1 MKEMR
6 CGART
11 PHRISLSASI
21 LEPSSPYLWAMD
33 SRSAAH
39 LLHEIV
45 ALLELQGE
53 DPTVPAPY
61 ADAARAL
68 ASADAQP
75 VAELLRRDRRRFAPE
90 VIEVLEELQ
99 ATGDSA
105 LLDRLRESTPEGLF
119 EMLRVPGLGPSR
131 IRRIHEGLGIDTL
144 QELEDAARDG
154 RLARLPRFGART
166 AEQVLRGI
174 AWLKESGAQVLYPHG
189 RAEAERLLAV
199 VRRQPGVVRA
209 EIAGEIRRHCET
221 VREVQIVAACARE
234 PEAVAAAVG
243 RAPGVRD
250 SVGSGTR
257 EVAIRFDDGVR
268 LVLQCVPADQFVV
281 TWFRATGSEG
291 HVHEVVARA
300 ALRGLTL
307 DAHHLRRADG
317 SAVELADEP
326 ALYAAIGLPW
336 LPPELREGLGESD
349 AAADGSLPQLI
360 ELADIRGVL
369 HCHSQYSDGGA
380 TIAELAAAARQRG
393 WSYLGIS
400 DHSQSAF
407 YSGGLTVESLQ
418 RQHDEI
424 DAINSSFTDFRVL
437 KGVEADILP
446 CGRIDYPVDV
456 LDRFDYVI
464 ASVHSRFGMNET
476 QMTDRVIKALEDPH
490 MAILGHP
497 TGRLL
502 LTREPYAIDME
513 AVMRRAGELGVAI
526 ELNADPH
533 RLDLDWRLVRS
544 ARRYGARIEI
554 GPDAH
559 SVDGL
564 DNMALG
570 IGMARKGWLGAE
582 DVINTRSSGALVE
595 FATRRRLAPTP
606 A

>member
-1 MKEMR
+1 
-6 CGART
+6 
-11 PHRISLSASI
+11 
-21 LEPSSPYLWAMD
+21 MD
-33 SRSAAH
+33 SRAAAH

-61 ADAARAL
+61 ADAARSL
-68 ASADAQP
+68 AASDAQP
-75 VAELLRRDRRRFAPE
+75 VADLLRRDKRRFAPE
-90 VIEVLEELQ
+90 VLDVLEELH
-99 ATGDSA
+99 ASGEST
-105 LLDRLRESTPEGLF
+105 LLDQLRESTPEGLF

-131 IRRIHEGLGIDTL
+131 IRRIHEGLGLDTL
-144 QELEDAARDG
+144 QELEEAARDG
-154 RLARLPRFGART
+154 RLAKLPRFGART

-174 AWLKESGAQVLYPHG
+174 AWLKESGAQVLLPHG
-189 RAEAERLLAV
+189 TAEALRMLSGI
-199 VRRQPGVVRA
+199 RRITGVARA
-209 EIAGEIRRHCET
+209 EIAGAIRRHCET
-221 VREVQIVAACARE
+221 IREVEIVAACARE
-234 PEAVAAAVG
+234 PEAVAAACA
-243 RAPGVRD
+243 RLPGVRD

-257 EVAIRFDDGVR
+257 EISLRFDDGMR
-268 LVLQCVPADQFVV
+268 LQLHCVPADEFVV
-281 TWFRATGSEG
+281 TWFRATGSAS
-291 HVHEVVARA
+291 HVQEVAARA

-317 SAVELADEP
+317 SAFELTDEP
-326 ALYAAIGLPW
+326 QLYAAVGLPW
-336 LPPELREGLGESD
+336 LPPELREGLGETA
-349 AAADGSLPQLI
+349 AAADGSMPALI

-380 TIAELAAAARQRG
+380 TIAELAAEARRRG

-407 YSGGLTVESLQ
+407 YAGGLTAESLA
-418 RQHDEI
+418 RQHEEI
-424 DAINSSFTDFRVL
+424 DAINASFSDFRVL

-446 CGRIDYPVDV
+446 CGRIDYPVEV

-476 QMTDRVIKALEDPH
+476 QMTDRVLKALDDPH

-513 AVMRRAGELGVAI
+513 AVMARAGACGVAI

-533 RLDLDWRLVRS
+533 RLDLDWRLCRS
-544 ARRYGARIEI
+544 ARRHGVRIEI

-564 DNMALG
+564 DNMGLG
-570 IGMARKGWLGAE
+570 IGMARKGWLAAE
-582 DVINTRSSGALVE
+582 DVINTRSADDVIT
-595 FATRRRLAPTP
+595 FATQRRLARTN

>member
-1 MKEMR
+1 
-6 CGART
+6 
-11 PHRISLSASI
+11 
-21 LEPSSPYLWAMD
+21 MD
-33 SRSAAH
+33 SRAVAH

-61 ADAARAL
+61 ADAARSL
-68 ASADAQP
+68 AAADPKP
-75 VAELLRRDRRRFAPE
+75 VGELLRRDRRRFAPE

-99 ATGDSA
+99 ETGEST
-105 LLDRLRESTPEGLF
+105 LLDQLRESTPEGLF

-131 IRRIHEGLGIDTL
+131 IRRIHEGLGLDTL
-144 QELEDAARDG
+144 QELEEAARDG
-154 RLARLPRFGART
+154 RLAKLPRFGART

-174 AWLKESGAQVLYPHG
+174 AWLKESGAQVLLPHG
-189 RAEAERLLAV
+189 TAEALRMLAGI
-199 VRRQPGVVRA
+199 RRINGVVRA
-209 EIAGEIRRHCET
+209 EIAGAIRRHCET
-221 VREVQIVAACARE
+221 VREVEIVAACARE
-234 PEAVAAAVG
+234 PEAVAAACA
-243 RAPGVRD
+243 RLPGTRD

-257 EVAIRFDDGVR
+257 EVSIRFDDGMR
-268 LVLQCVPADQFVV
+268 LQLHCVPADEFVV
-281 TWFRATGSEG
+281 TWFRATGSEA
-291 HVHEVVARA
+291 HVQEVVARA

-326 ALYAAIGLPW
+326 ALFAAIGLPW
-336 LPPELREGLGESD
+336 LPPELREGLGES
-349 AAADGSLPQLI
+349 AAAAEGSMPALI
-360 ELADIRGVL
+360 ELGDIRGVL

-380 TIAELAAAARQRG
+380 TIAELAAEARRRG

-407 YSGGLTVESLQ
+407 YAGGLTAESLA
-418 RQHDEI
+418 RQHEEI
-424 DAINSSFTDFRVL
+424 DAINASFSDFRVL

-446 CGRIDYPVDV
+446 CGRIDYPVEV

-464 ASVHSRFGMNET
+464 ASVHSRFGMNEV
-476 QMTDRVIKALEDPH
+476 QMTDRVLKALEDPH

-502 LTREPYAIDME
+502 LTREPYAIDMD
-513 AVMRRAGELGVAI
+513 AVMARAGECGVAI

-533 RLDLDWRLVRS
+533 RLDLDWRLCRS
-544 ARRYGARIEI
+544 ARRHGVRIEI

-570 IGMARKGWLGAE
+570 IGMARKGWLAAE
-582 DVINTRSSGALVE
+582 DVINTSSADDLVA
-595 FATRRRLAPTP
+595 FATRRRLAR
-606 A
+606 AHA

>member
-1 MKEMR
+1 
-6 CGART
+6 
-11 PHRISLSASI
+11 
-21 LEPSSPYLWAMD
+21 MD
-33 SRSAAH
+33 SRAVAH

-61 ADAARAL
+61 ADAARSL
-68 ASADAQP
+68 AAADPKP
-75 VAELLRRDRRRFAPE
+75 VGELLRRDRRRFAPE

-99 ATGDSA
+99 ETGEST

-131 IRRIHEGLGIDTL
+131 IRRIHEGLGLDTL
-144 QELEDAARDG
+144 QELEEAARDG
-154 RLARLPRFGART
+154 RLAKLPRFGART

-174 AWLKESGAQVLYPHG
+174 AWLKESGAQVLLPHG
-189 RAEAERLLAV
+189 TAEAMRMLAGI
-199 VRRQPGVVRA
+199 RRINGVVRA
-209 EIAGEIRRHCET
+209 EIAGSIRRHCET
-221 VREVQIVAACARE
+221 IREVEIVAACARE
-234 PEAVAAAVG
+234 PEAVAAACA
-243 RAPGVRD
+243 RLPGTRD

-257 EVAIRFDDGVR
+257 EVSIRFDDGMR
-268 LVLQCVPADQFVV
+268 LQLHCVPADEFVV
-281 TWFRATGSEG
+281 TWFRATGSEA

-336 LPPELREGLGESD
+336 LPPELREGLGESA
-349 AAADGSLPQLI
+349 AAADGSMPALI
-360 ELADIRGVL
+360 ELGDIRGVL

-380 TIAELAAAARQRG
+380 TIAELAAEARRRG

-407 YSGGLTVESLQ
+407 YAGGLTAESLA
-418 RQHDEI
+418 RQHEEI
-424 DAINSSFTDFRVL
+424 DAINASFSDFRVL

-446 CGRIDYPVDV
+446 CGRIDYPVEV

-464 ASVHSRFGMNET
+464 ASVHSRFGMNEV
-476 QMTDRVIKALEDPH
+476 QMTDRVLKALEDPH

-502 LTREPYAIDME
+502 LTREPYAIDMD
-513 AVMRRAGELGVAI
+513 AVMARAGECGVAI

-533 RLDLDWRLVRS
+533 RLDLDWRLCRS
-544 ARRYGARIEI
+544 ARRHGVRIEI

-564 DNMALG
+564 ENMALG
-570 IGMARKGWLGAE
+570 IGMARKGWLAAE
-582 DVINTRSSGALVE
+582 DVINTASADDLVA
-595 FATRRRLAPTP
+595 FATRRRLAR
-606 A
+606 AHA

>member
-1 MKEMR
+1 
-6 CGART
+6 
-11 PHRISLSASI
+11 
-21 LEPSSPYLWAMD
+21 MD
-33 SRSAAH
+33 SRAAAH

-61 ADAARAL
+61 ADAARSL
-68 ASADAQP
+68 AANDPQPLAD
-75 VAELLRRDRRRFAPE
+75 LLRRDRRRFAPE
-90 VIEVLEELQ
+90 VIDVLEDLVDPGES
-99 ATGDSA
+99 T
-105 LLDRLRESTPEGLF
+105 LLDQLRESTPEGLF

-144 QELEDAARDG
+144 QELEEAARDG
-154 RLARLPRFGART
+154 RLAKLPRFGART

-174 AWLKESGAQVLYPHG
+174 AWLKESGAQVLLPHG
-189 RAEAERLLAV
+189 VAEATRMLAAI
-199 VRRQPGVVRA
+199 RRVNGVVRA
-209 EIAGEIRRHCET
+209 EIAGAIRRHCET
-221 VREVQIVAACARE
+221 IREVEIVAACARN
-234 PEAVAAAVG
+234 PEAVAAACA
-243 RAPGVRD
+243 RLPGVRD

-257 EVAIRFDDGVR
+257 EVSIRFDDGMR
-268 LVLQCVPADQFVV
+268 LQLHCVPADEFVV
-281 TWFRATGSEG
+281 SWFRATGSDA
-291 HVHEVVARA
+291 HVQEVVARA
-300 ALRGLTL
+300 KLRGLSL
-307 DAHHLRRADG
+307 EARHLRRADG

-326 ALYAAIGLPW
+326 ALYGAIGLPW
-336 LPPELREGLGESD
+336 LPPELREGLGESA
-349 AAADGSLPQLI
+349 AAADGTMPELI

-380 TIAELAAAARQRG
+380 TIAELAAEARRRG
-393 WSYLGIS
+393 WTYLGIS

-407 YSGGLTVESLQ
+407 YAGGLTAESLA
-418 RQHDEI
+418 RQHEEI
-424 DAINSSFTDFRVL
+424 EAINASFSDFRVL

-446 CGRIDYPVDV
+446 CGRIDYPVEV

-476 QMTDRVIKALEDPH
+476 QMTDRVLKALDDPH

-513 AVMRRAGELGVAI
+513 TVMARAGEAGVAI

-533 RLDLDWRLVRS
+533 RLDLDWRLCRS
-544 ARRYGARIEI
+544 ARRHGVRIEI

-564 DNMALG
+564 ENMGLG
-570 IGMARKGWLGAE
+570 IGMARKGWLSAD
-582 DVINTRSSGALVE
+582 DVINTRSADDLVA
-595 FATRRRLAPTP
+595 FATRRRLAR
-606 A
+606 AGA

>member
-1 MKEMR
+1 
-6 CGART
+6 
-11 PHRISLSASI
+11 
-21 LEPSSPYLWAMD
+21 MD
-33 SRSAAH
+33 SRTVAH

-53 DPTVPAPY
+53 DPAVPAPY

-68 ASADAQP
+68 AAAEAQP
-75 VAELLRRDRRRFAPE
+75 VAALLRRDKRRFAPE
-90 VIEVLEELQ
+90 VIDVLEDIQE
-99 ATGDSA
+99 TGESA

-119 EMLRVPGLGPSR
+119 EMLRIPGLGPSR

-154 RLARLPRFGART
+154 RLTKLPRFGARST
-166 AEQVLRGI
+166 EQVLRGI

-189 RAEAERLLAV
+189 RAEAERLLAS
-199 VRRQPGVVRA
+199 VRRQAGVVRA
-209 EIAGEIRRHCET
+209 EIAGAVRRHCET
-221 VREVQIVAACARE
+221 VREVEIVAACVRD
-234 PEAVAAAVG
+234 PEAVAAALAH
-243 RAPGVRD
+243 APGVRD

-257 EVAIRFDDGVR
+257 AVTIRYDDGVR
-268 LVLQCVPADQFVV
+268 LILQCVPVDEFVV
-281 TWFRATGSEG
+281 TWCRATGSED
-291 HVHEVVARA
+291 HVQELVARA
-300 ALRGLTL
+300 AVRGLNL
-307 DAHHLRRADG
+307 GAHQLRRADG
-317 SAVELADEP
+317 SVVELADEP
-326 ALYAAIGLPW
+326 ALYAAVGLPW
-336 LPPELREGLGESD
+336 LTPELREGLGESE
-349 AAADGSLPQLI
+349 AAAQGSLPHLI
-360 ELADIRGVL
+360 ELPDIQGVL

-393 WSYLGIS
+393 WSYVGIS

-418 RQHDEI
+418 RQHEEI
-424 DAINSSFTDFRVL
+424 DAINASFTDFRLL

-446 CGRIDYPVDV
+446 CGRIDYPVEV

-464 ASVHSRFGMNET
+464 ASVHSRMGMNER
-476 QMTDRVIKALEDPH
+476 QMTDRVLKALEDPH

-502 LTREPYAIDME
+502 LTREPFAIDME

-533 RLDLDWRLVRS
+533 RLDIDWRLARS
-544 ARRYGARIEI
+544 ARRHGAQIEI

-559 SVDGL
+559 SVAGL

-570 IGMARKGWLGAE
+570 IGMARKGWLGAA
-582 DVINTRSSGALVE
+582 DVINTRGADAFVE
-595 FATRRRLAPTP
+595 FATRRRRARPRQ
-606 A
+606 

>member
-1 MKEMR
+1 
-6 CGART
+6 
-11 PHRISLSASI
+11 
-21 LEPSSPYLWAMD
+21 MD
-33 SRSAAH
+33 TRSAAH

-53 DPTVPAPY
+53 DPTIPAPY

-68 ASADAQP
+68 AAADAQP
-75 VAELLRRDRRRFAPE
+75 VADLLRRDKRRFAPE
-90 VIEVLEELQ
+90 VLEVLDELRS
-99 ATGDSA
+99 TGEST

-119 EMLRVPGLGPSR
+119 EMMRVPGLGPSR

-144 QELEDAARDG
+144 QELEEAAREG
-154 RLARLPRFGART
+154 RLAKLPRFGART

-174 AWLKESGAQVLYPHG
+174 AWLKESGAQVLLPHG
-189 RAEAERLLAV
+189 RAEAERLLAM
-199 VRRQPGVVRA
+199 VRRQAGVLRA
-209 EIAGEIRRHCET
+209 EIAGGVRRHCET
-221 VREVQIVAACARE
+221 VREIEIVAACARA
-234 PEAVAAAVG
+234 PEAVAAALA

-250 SVGSGTR
+250 SMGSGTR
-257 EVAIRFDDGVR
+257 EVAIRYDDGIR
-268 LVLQCVPADQFVV
+268 LVLHAVPAEEFIV
-281 TWFRATGSEG
+281 TWFRATGAEA
-291 HVHEVVARA
+291 HVQEVVARA
-300 ALRGLTL
+300 ARRGLAL
-307 DAHHLRRADG
+307 GAHHLRRADG

-326 ALYAAIGLPW
+326 ALYAAAGLPF
-336 LPPELREGLGESD
+336 LPPELREGLGE
-349 AAADGSLPQLI
+349 AAAAHDGTLPRLI
-360 ELADIRGVL
+360 EPGDIAGVL

-380 TIAELAAAARQRG
+380 TIAELAAAARARG

-407 YSGGLTVESLQ
+407 YSGGLTVETLQ
-418 RQHDEI
+418 QQHDEI
-424 DAINSSFTDFRVL
+424 DAINASFSDFRVL

-446 CGRIDYPVDV
+446 CGRIDYPVEV

-464 ASVHSRFGMNET
+464 ASVHSRFGMNEA
-476 QMTDRVIKALEDPH
+476 QMTERVLKALDDPH

-513 AVMRRAGELGVAI
+513 AVMARAGELGVAI

-533 RLDLDWRLVRS
+533 RLDLDWRLARS
-544 ARRYGARIEI
+544 AGRHGARIEI

-570 IGMARKGWLGAE
+570 IGMARKGWLTAS
-582 DVINTRSSGALVE
+582 DVINTRPAGELVA
-595 FATRRRLAPTP
+595 FATRRRA
-606 A
+606 ARAAV

>member
-1 MKEMR
+1 
-6 CGART
+6 
-11 PHRISLSASI
+11 
-21 LEPSSPYLWAMD
+21 MD
-33 SRSAAH
+33 SRAAAH

-61 ADAARAL
+61 GDAARSL
-68 ASADAQP
+68 AANEVRP
-75 VAELLRRDRRRFAPE
+75 VAELLKRDRRRFAPE
-90 VIEVLEELQ
+90 VVEVLEELKE
-99 ATGDSA
+99 TGEST

-119 EMLRVPGLGPSR
+119 EMMRVPGLGPSR

-154 RLARLPRFGART
+154 RLAKLPRFGART

-174 AWLKESGAQVLYPHG
+174 AWLKESGAQVLLPHG
-189 RAEAERLLAV
+189 RAEAERMLAA
-199 VRRQPGVVRA
+199 VRRLAGVVRA
-209 EIAGEIRRHCET
+209 EIAGAVRRHCET
-221 VREVQIVAACARE
+221 VREVEIVAACVRD
-234 PEAVAAAVG
+234 PEAVAAAFA
-243 RAPGVRD
+243 RTPGVRD

-257 EVAIRFDDGVR
+257 EVSIRFDDGMR
-268 LVLQCVPADQFVV
+268 LLLHCVPADQFVV
-281 TWFRATGSEG
+281 TWFRATGSDA
-291 HVHEVVARA
+291 HVAEVIARA

-307 DAHHLRRADG
+307 GAHDLRRADG
-317 SAVELADEP
+317 SVVELADEP

-336 LPPELREGLGESD
+336 LPPELREGMGE
-349 AAADGSLPQLI
+349 AEGAERGTLPRLV

-380 TIAELAAAARQRG
+380 TIAELAAEARRRG

-407 YSGGLTVESLQ
+407 YAGGLTAESLA
-418 RQHDEI
+418 RQHEEI
-424 DAINSSFTDFRVL
+424 DAINASFSDFRVL

-446 CGRIDYPVDV
+446 CGRIDYPVEV

-464 ASVHSRFGMNET
+464 ASVHSRFGMNVT
-476 QMTDRVIKALEDPH
+476 QMTDRVLKALEDPH
-490 MAILGHP
+490 MAVLGHP

-502 LTREPYAIDME
+502 LTREPYAIDMD
-513 AVMRRAGELGVAI
+513 AVMEKAGRLGVAI

-533 RLDLDWRLVRS
+533 RLDLDWRHARA
-544 ARRYGARIEI
+544 ARRHGARIEI

-570 IGMARKGWLGAE
+570 IGMARKAWLAAE
-582 DVINTRSSGALVE
+582 DVINTRSAEEFVA
-595 FATRRRLAPTP
+595 FATRRRLSRAL

>member
-1 MKEMR
+1 
-6 CGART
+6 
-11 PHRISLSASI
+11 
-21 LEPSSPYLWAMD
+21 MD
-33 SRSAAH
+33 SRAAAH

-61 ADAARAL
+61 ADAARSL
-68 ASADAQP
+68 AANEVLPLADI
-75 VAELLRRDRRRFAPE
+75 LRRDRRRFAPE
-90 VIEVLEELQ
+90 AVEVLEELKE
-99 ATGDSA
+99 TGDST

-119 EMLRVPGLGPSR
+119 EMMRVPGLGPSR

-154 RLARLPRFGART
+154 RLAKLPRFGART

-174 AWLKESGAQVLYPHG
+174 AWLKESGAQVLLPHG
-189 RAEAERLLAV
+189 RAEAERMLGAI
-199 VRRQPGVVRA
+199 RRLQGVVRA
-209 EIAGEIRRHCET
+209 EIAGAIRRHCET
-221 VREVQIVAACARE
+221 VREVEIVAASVRD
-234 PEAVAAAVG
+234 PEAVAAAFA
-243 RAPGVRD
+243 RTPGVRD

-257 EVAIRFDDGVR
+257 EVSIRFDDGMR
-268 LVLQCVPADQFVV
+268 LQLHCVPADQFVV
-281 TWFRATGSEG
+281 TWFRATGAEA
-291 HVHEVVARA
+291 HVHEVAARG

-307 DAHHLRRADG
+307 GAHDLRRADG
-317 SAVELADEP
+317 SLVELADEP
-326 ALYAAIGLPW
+326 ALYAAVGLPW
-336 LPPELREGLGESD
+336 LPPELREGRGETE
-349 AAADGSLPQLI
+349 AAESGALPALI
-360 ELADIRGVL
+360 ELSDIRGVL

-380 TIAELAAAARQRG
+380 TIAELAAEARRRG

-407 YSGGLTVESLQ
+407 YAGGLTTESLA
-418 RQHDEI
+418 RQHEEI
-424 DAINSSFTDFRVL
+424 DAINASFADFRVL

-446 CGRIDYPVDV
+446 CGRIDYPVEV

-476 QMTDRVIKALEDPH
+476 QMTDRVLKALEDPH

-513 AVMRRAGELGVAI
+513 AVMAKAGALGVAI

-533 RLDLDWRLVRS
+533 RLDLDWRLAGS
-544 ARRYGARIEI
+544 ARRHRARIEI

-564 DNMALG
+564 ENMALG
-570 IGMARKGWLGAE
+570 IGMARKAWLSSD
-582 DVINTRSSGALVE
+582 DVINTRGADEFVA
-595 FATRRRLAPTP
+595 FATRRRLERAGV
-606 A
+606 

>member
-1 MKEMR
+1 
-6 CGART
+6 
-11 PHRISLSASI
+11 
-21 LEPSSPYLWAMD
+21 MD
-33 SRSAAH
+33 SRSVAH

-53 DPTVPAPY
+53 DATVPAPY
-61 ADAARAL
+61 GDAARAL
-68 ASADAQP
+68 ASAEAQP
-75 VAELLRRDRRRFAPE
+75 IADLLRRDRRRFAPE
-90 VIEVLEELQ
+90 VIDVLEDISE
-99 ATGDSA
+99 TGESA

-119 EMLRVPGLGPSR
+119 EMLRIPGLGPSR

-144 QELEDAARDG
+144 QDLEDAARDG
-154 RLARLPRFGART
+154 RLTKLPRFGARST
-166 AEQVLRGI
+166 EQVLRGI

-189 RAEAERLLAV
+189 RAEAERLLAA
-199 VRRQPGVVRA
+199 VRRQPGVLRA
-209 EIAGEIRRHCET
+209 ELAGAVRRHCET
-221 VREVQIVAACARE
+221 VREVEIVAACARE
-234 PEAVAAAVG
+234 PEAVAAALVH
-243 RAPGVRD
+243 APGVRD

-257 EVAIRFDDGVR
+257 AVTIRYDDGVR
-268 LVLQCVPADQFVV
+268 LMLQCVPVDEFVV
-281 TWFRATGSEG
+281 AWFRSTGSEE
-291 HVHEVVARA
+291 HVREVAARA

-307 DAHHLRRADG
+307 AAHHLRRADG
-317 SAVELADEP
+317 SAVDLADEP
-326 ALYAAIGLPW
+326 ALYSAVGLPW
-336 LPPELREGLGESD
+336 LTPELREGLGETA
-349 AAADGSLPQLI
+349 AAADGSLPHLI
-360 ELADIRGVL
+360 ELADIKGVL

-424 DAINSSFTDFRVL
+424 DAINASFTDFRVL

-464 ASVHSRFGMNET
+464 ASVHSRMGMNET
-476 QMTDRVIKALEDPH
+476 QMTDRVLKALEDPH

-502 LTREPYAIDME
+502 LTREPYAIDMD

-533 RLDLDWRLVRS
+533 RLDIDWRLARA
-544 ARRYGARIEI
+544 ARRHGAQIEI

-559 SVDGL
+559 SVAGL

-582 DVINTRSSGALVE
+582 DVINTRPANALVE
-595 FATRRRLAPTP
+595 FATRRRLAR
-606 A
+606 ALD

>member
-1 MKEMR
+1 
-6 CGART
+6 
-11 PHRISLSASI
+11 
-21 LEPSSPYLWAMD
+21 MD
-33 SRSAAH
+33 SRAVAH

-61 ADAARAL
+61 ADAARSL
-68 ASADAQP
+68 AAADPKP
-75 VAELLRRDRRRFAPE
+75 VGELLRRDRRRFAPE

-99 ATGDSA
+99 ETGEST

-131 IRRIHEGLGIDTL
+131 IRRIHEGLGLDTL
-144 QELEDAARDG
+144 QELEEAARDG
-154 RLARLPRFGART
+154 RLAKLPRFGART

-174 AWLKESGAQVLYPHG
+174 AWLKESGAQVLLPHG
-189 RAEAERLLAV
+189 TAEAVRMLAGI
-199 VRRQPGVVRA
+199 RRITGVVRA
-209 EIAGEIRRHCET
+209 EIAGAIRRHCET
-221 VREVQIVAACARE
+221 VREVEIVAACARE
-234 PEAVAAAVG
+234 PEAVAAACA
-243 RAPGVRD
+243 RLPGARD

-257 EVAIRFDDGVR
+257 EVSIRFDDGMR
-268 LVLQCVPADQFVV
+268 LQLHCVPADEFVV

-291 HVHEVVARA
+291 HVQEVAARA

-317 SAVELADEP
+317 SVVELADEP

-336 LPPELREGLGESD
+336 LPPELREGLGES
-349 AAADGSLPQLI
+349 AAAAEGTIPSLI
-360 ELADIRGVL
+360 ELGDIRGVL

-380 TIAELAAAARQRG
+380 TIAELAAEARRRG

-407 YSGGLTVESLQ
+407 YAGGLTADSLA
-418 RQHDEI
+418 RQHEEI
-424 DAINSSFTDFRVL
+424 DAINASFSDFRVL

-446 CGRIDYPVDV
+446 CGRIDYPVEV

-464 ASVHSRFGMNET
+464 ASVHSRFGMNEV
-476 QMTDRVIKALEDPH
+476 QMTERVLKALEDPH

-502 LTREPYAIDME
+502 LTREPYAIDMD
-513 AVMRRAGELGVAI
+513 AVMARAGECGVAI

-533 RLDLDWRLVRS
+533 RLDLDWRICRS
-544 ARRYGARIEI
+544 ARRHGVRIEI

-570 IGMARKGWLGAE
+570 IGMARKGWLAAE
-582 DVINTRSSGALVE
+582 DVINTASADDLVA
-595 FATRRRLAPTP
+595 FATRRRLAR
-606 A
+606 AHA

>member
-1 MKEMR
+1 
-6 CGART
+6 
-11 PHRISLSASI
+11 
-21 LEPSSPYLWAMD
+21 MD
-33 SRSAAH
+33 SRSVAH

-53 DPTVPAPY
+53 DPTIPGPY

-68 ASADAQP
+68 ASAEALP
-75 VAELLRRDRRRFAPE
+75 LAELLRRDRRRFAPE
-90 VIEVLEELQ
+90 VIDVLEDIK

-119 EMLRVPGLGPSR
+119 EMLRIPGLGPSR
-131 IRRIHEGLGIDTL
+131 IRRIHEGLGLDTL

-154 RLARLPRFGART
+154 RLAKLPRFGART

-189 RAEAERLLAV
+189 RAEAERLLAA

-209 EIAGEIRRHCET
+209 EIAGGVRRHCET
-221 VREVQIVAACARE
+221 VRDVEIVAACARA
-234 PEAVAAAVG
+234 PEAVAAAVV

-257 EVAIRFDDGVR
+257 EVAIRYDDGVR
-268 LVLQCVPADQFVV
+268 LLLHCVPADEFVV
-281 TWFRATGSEG
+281 AWFRATGSEA
-291 HVHEVVARA
+291 HVQEVAARA

-326 ALYAAIGLPW
+326 ALYAAVGLPW
-336 LPPELREGLGESD
+336 LPPELREGLGES
-349 AAADGSLPQLI
+349 AAALDGSLPRLI
-360 ELADIRGVL
+360 ELADIRGAL

-380 TIAELAAAARQRG
+380 TIAELAAAARTRG
-393 WSYLGIS
+393 WGYLGIS

-407 YSGGLTVESLQ
+407 YSGGLTIESLQ

-424 DAINSSFTDFRVL
+424 DAINASFSDFRVL

-513 AVMRRAGELGVAI
+513 AVMHRAGELGVAI

-544 ARRYGARIEI
+544 ARRHGARIEI

-582 DVINTRSSGALVE
+582 DVINTRPAAELVE
-595 FATRRRLAPTP
+595 FATRRRLAR
-606 A
+606 AAV

>member
-1 MKEMR
+1 
-6 CGART
+6 
-11 PHRISLSASI
+11 
-21 LEPSSPYLWAMD
+21 MD
-33 SRSAAH
+33 SKSAAH

-53 DPTVPAPY
+53 DPAVPAPF

-68 ASADAQP
+68 AASDAQQLT
-75 VAELLRRDRRRFAPE
+75 ELLRRDKRRFAPE
-90 VIEVLEELQ
+90 VLEVLTELKDEGES
-99 ATGDSA
+99 T

-119 EMLRVPGLGPSR
+119 EMMRVPGLGPSR

-144 QELEDAARDG
+144 QELEEAARDG
-154 RLARLPRFGART
+154 RLAKLPRFGART

-174 AWLKESGAQVLYPHG
+174 AWLKESGARILLPHG

-209 EIAGEIRRHCET
+209 EIAGAVRRHCET
-221 VREVQIVAACARE
+221 VSEVEIVAACARD
-234 PEAVAAAVG
+234 PEAVAAALA

-257 EVAIRFDDGVR
+257 EVAIRYDDGIR
-268 LVLQCVPADQFVV
+268 LILQAVPADHFVV
-281 TWFRATGSEG
+281 TWFRATGSES
-291 HVHEVVARA
+291 HVDEVSARA
-300 ALRGLTL
+300 ARRGLTL
-307 DAHHLRRADG
+307 GAHGLHRADG
-317 SAVELADEP
+317 TVVELADEP
-326 ALYAAIGLPW
+326 ALYAAVGLPW
-336 LPPELREGLGESD
+336 LPPELREGLGEAE
-349 AAADGSLPQLI
+349 AAADGTLPRLI
-360 ELADIRGVL
+360 EAGDITGVL

-380 TIAELAAAARQRG
+380 TIAELAAAARARG
-393 WSYLGIS
+393 WTYLGVS

-424 DAINSSFTDFRVL
+424 DAINASFSDFRVL

-464 ASVHSRFGMNET
+464 ASVHSRFGMNEA
-476 QMTDRVIKALEDPH
+476 QMTERVLKALEDPH
-490 MAILGHP
+490 MAVLGHP

-502 LTREPYAIDME
+502 LTREPYAIDMD
-513 AVMRRAGELGVAI
+513 AVMQRAGELGVAI

-533 RLDLDWRLVRS
+533 RLDLDWRLARS
-544 ARRYGARIEI
+544 AGAHGARIEI

-564 DNMALG
+564 ENIHLG
-570 IGMARKGWLGAE
+570 IGMARKAWLTPA
-582 DVINTRSSGALVE
+582 DVINTRSAAAVVD
-595 FATRRRLAPTP
+595 FATRRRLAR
-606 A
+606 ASA